1 MRFSRRREFVIN
13 RTEGCRLTI
22 SLKVVHTLY
31 VSLQAL
37 CPHYE
42 KSLVLIQKLRTLN
55 RRKHQHLCV

>member
-1 MRFSRRREFVIN
+1 MRLSRRREFVIN

-42 KSLVLIQKLRTLN
+42 KVSY
-55 RRKHQHLCV
+55 